1 MARTMPAM
9 TVGKAAGLPEA
20 LFIESGHRR
29 LTPVSV
35 QSDQLLCLPEPLMPE
50 NGFSW
55 ISAAR
60 PARAIDDANSL
71 S

>member
-1 MARTMPAM
+1 MSRLMPAS
-9 TVGKAAGLPEA
+9 VP
-20 LFIESGHRR
+20 R
-29 LTPVSV
+29 LK
-35 QSDQLLCLPEPLMPE
+35 LLCLPEPLMPE